1 MIEQIIIIALTVFAI
16 WQTFQEGHIFHFIAV
31 YLDMVLP
38 EKFHN
43 PVFYCP
49 VCMTFWY
56 GLVISLLLDFDLW
69 LPVPAM
75 GLVAV
80 LVNLMP
86 DE

>member
-16 WQTFQEGHIFHFIAV
+16 WQTFQEGHIFHKVAIV
-31 YLDMVLP
+31 LEKKLP
-38 EKFHN
+38 EVVHK
-43 PVFYCP
+43 PVFLCP
-49 VCMTFWY
+49 ICMCPYY
-56 GLVISLLLDFDLW
+56 GLMVCLLLGFDLW

-80 LVNLMP
+80 IVNFMP

>member
-16 WQTFQEGHIFHFIAV
+16 WQTFQEGHIFNKVAIV
-31 YLDMVLP
+31 LEKKLP
-38 EKFHN
+38 EKLHN
-43 PVFYCP
+43 PIFYCP
-49 VCMTFWY
+49 VCMCFWY
-56 GLVISLLLDFDLW
+56 GLVICLLFDFGLW

-80 LVNLMP
+80 IVNILP

>member
-1 MIEQIIIIALTVFAI
+1 MIEQIIIISLTVFAI
-16 WQTFQEGHIFHFIAV
+16 WQTLQEGHIFHKVAIV
-31 YLDMVLP
+31 LEKKLP
-38 EKFHN
+38 EKLHKPFFDC
-43 PVFYCP
+43 VI
-49 VCMTFWY
+49 CMCIWY
-56 GLVISLLLDFDLW
+56 GLVICLLLGFDLW